1 MRSRNLVS
9 FFCFPLLKM
18 VRMQQKKTWYLADEI
33 ELEEPEASVGIE
45 KNL

>member
-1 MRSRNLVS
+1 LDR
-9 FFCFPLLKM
+9 
-18 VRMQQKKTWYLADEI
+18 QYLADEI